1 MLSGLRKV
9 WDERLKKIYRVVGH
23 PSTVKVAKLLK
34 DAVEED
40 PVIMNI
46 FKKDS

>member
-23 PSTVKVAKLLK
+23 PTTEKVAKLLK